1 MIKDHVTF
9 SARAEKPRRVLLNL
23 VALALGG
30 CLSLVS
36 YAAQGAEISGA
47 GTRPAAAFE
56 QIALPPIP
64 YLDTM
69 PWLSWQP
76 ATATMKVDTLLS
88 PVLGP
93 SGVRFDLTPM
103 HRDRLL
109 PAMS

>member
-1 MIKDHVTF
+1 MINDHVTF
-9 SARAEKPRRVLLNL
+9 SARAERPRKVLGHL
-23 VALALGG
+23 VALAVGGSLLLASPAALGT
-30 CLSLVS
+30 
-36 YAAQGAEISGA
+36 EISGA
-47 GTRPAAAFE
+47 DSSPVGALD

-76 ATATMKVDTLLS
+76 AAATIKVDTLLS

-93 SGVRFDLTPM
+93 SGVKLDLPPP
-103 HRDRLL
+103 HHDGPY